1 MSVSELF
8 ILNAQLFQ
16 HHLLK
21 IPSFLHLVA
30 LESLLIDHV
39 CEYLFFESL
48 CSFDIWVYAFAPL
61 LLIVLSSLK

>member
-1 MSVSELF
+1 MNWSELF
-8 ILNAQLFQ
+8 FLNAQLFQ

-30 LESLLIDHV
+30 LESLVIDHM
-39 CEYLFFESL
+39 CEYLFFEPL
-48 CSFDIWVYAFAPL
+48 YSFDMWVYAFATL